1 LPTDAIGP
9 APAERL
15 PLPAVTRMVP
25 EIFDCAHARWLA
37 EGAVQVG
44 LGRRMPQVA
53 GALGASAGAKL
64 TATPR
69 CE

>member
-1 LPTDAIGP
+1 
-9 APAERL
+9 
-15 PLPAVTRMVP
+15 MVP

-44 LGRRMPQVA
+44 LGRRMPTVA